1 MRVLVVAEG
10 RHELGGAL
18 ESLIRRL
25 ATQRLECSFERVS
38 RANIHVHHGKGRGY
52 FKKAIRWM
60 LEGQKRDFDG
70 VVLVIDQ
77 DNYPE
82 RKRELDDA
90 QQHVQITSIP
100 RALGVAIRS
109 FDAWMLADERA
120 LASVLQCAVSAAP
133 APEEINDPKG
143 FCATVLRESGRD
155 LSQTE
160 MYAAV
165 ASTAEISL
173 LAQRCPRGF
182 APFADRVCKL
192 QT

>member
-18 ESLIRRL
+18 ELLIRRL
-25 ATQRLECSFERVS
+25 ATQPLECSFERVS
-38 RANIHVHHGKGRGY
+38 HGNIHVHRGKGREY

-60 LEGQKRDFDG
+60 LEAEKRDFDG

-143 FCATVLRESGRD
+143 FCATVLRKSGRD

-165 ASTAEISL
+165 ARTAEISL
-173 LAQRCPRGF
+173 LMRRCPHGF
-182 APFADRVCKL
+182 APFADRVRKL